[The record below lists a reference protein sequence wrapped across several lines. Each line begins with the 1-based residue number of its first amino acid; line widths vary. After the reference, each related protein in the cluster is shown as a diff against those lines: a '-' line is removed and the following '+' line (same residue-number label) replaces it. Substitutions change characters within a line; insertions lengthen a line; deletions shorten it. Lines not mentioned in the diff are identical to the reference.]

1 MIEEEEEMRGGLI
14 PKMGNRGG
22 WKRLEMEMRM
32 EWLEEDEKGLL
43 RCVEKGLEEVC
54 DEEEEVMMR
63 VSFNAYDVYRLNAEC
78 GEVKLM
84 RYEVYKSEKERIYV
98 VLGVGVDRRHFRRLV
113 EKIGGVFEEKEKEEE
128 EPRSSLVASSRE
140 LETVDD
146 MRDILSYI
154 KSCYYEHKRCGYKSL
169 LAKLGN
175 RGIEEDDEDEI
186 LEMMK
191 MDIEGS
197 DDLTLLVVLCLTKM
211 RGEKRM
217 AILRERKV
225 LKRKEEKK
233 LVFDFNVMSRKR
245 AEEIVGAGMV
255 GRYLMY
261 EPETNVGEKTDM
273 TTKTKKKIIEYHSWS
288 LEGGKYFKEYEIE
301 EEGEEVWYE
310 LSRKGMLWYEA
321 VVYKSGMERLIERV
335 LDKV

>member
-1 MIEEEEEMRGGLI
+1 MRGGLI

-22 WKRLEMEMRM
+22 WKRLEMEMEMR
-32 EWLEEDEKGLL
+32 WLEDDERGLL

-63 VSFNAYDVYRLNAEC
+63 VSFNAYDVYRLNGEC

-84 RYEVYKSEKERIYV
+84 RYEVYKSEKEGIYI
-98 VLGVGVDRRHFRRLV
+98 VLGVGVDKRHFRRLV
-113 EKIGGVFEEKEKEEE
+113 EKIGGVFDEEKEE

-175 RGIEEDDEDEI
+175 RGIEKEDEDEI

-191 MDIEGS
+191 MDVEGS

-211 RGEKRM
+211 RGDKRM
-217 AILRERKV
+217 AILLERKGM
-225 LKRKEEKK
+225 KRKEEKK
-233 LVFDFNVMSRKR
+233 LVFDFGVMSRKR

-261 EPETNVGEKTDM
+261 EPEGGD
-273 TTKTKKKIIEYHSWS
+273 KKIIEYHSWS
-288 LEGGKYFKEYEIE
+288 LEGGKYFKEYEIGE
-301 EEGEEVWYE
+301 EIEGEEVWYE

-335 LDKV
+335 LDEV